1 MSATPGTALV
11 LIRIVPHADEGLV
24 LRHYVSSITHCH
36 PAHCAHESSL
46 IGLRSAAYQ
55 GFALS
60 INNAS
65 NTHISDMVCC
75 RFTSLLK
82 RCSFEVF
89 LSTHHGVG
97 KRGASAPRLRW
108 RDHPRA
114 AGGRQL
120 AADTVWG

>member
-1 MSATPGTALV
+1 MSSTPGTALV

-55 GFALS
+55 VFALS

-75 RFTSLLK
+75 RFFIVARSK
-82 RCSFEVF
+82 RPSPTAVVQLITRGLFDEVILCLVRVMTQHLF
-89 LSTHHGVG
+89 
-97 KRGASAPRLRW
+97 
-108 RDHPRA
+108 
-114 AGGRQL
+114 
-120 AADTVWG
+120 